1 MLAATVLVSFS
12 QVVARYVFNS
22 GWVAALELTQLM
34 FAWMILIGMSW
45 AVRERAHLG
54 VDFLAR
60 MLPPKWARAAATAAA
75 LAGAL
80 WAGLLI
86 DTSFLSLFGFE
97 DRGGA
102 IEYVLKMKKFGLLTE
117 DLGVPRWLVYLIL
130 PCALALFAWRCLVAA
145 WRIARGRQDG
155 VIASHESRE

>member
-80 WAGLLI
+80 WAG
-86 DTSFLSLFGFE
+86 
-97 DRGGA
+97 
-102 IEYVLKMKKFGLLTE
+102 
-117 DLGVPRWLVYLIL
+117 
-130 PCALALFAWRCLVAA
+130 C
-145 WRIARGRQDG
+145 
-155 VIASHESRE
+155 